1 MSFPE
6 GEVGSRS
13 FEDKCVFK
21 GFPSG
26 SDGKES
32 ACNAEDPGRM
42 PGWGRSPGEGN
53 ATHSSIPAWEIPWT
67 EKPGRLQSKG
77 LQKSQTRQQSK

>member
-1 MSFPE
+1 MSFTE

-53 ATHSSIPAWEIPWT
+53 ATHSSILAWRIPWT
-67 EKPGRLQSKG
+67 EKMGRLQSMG
-77 LQKSQTRQQSK
+77 LERIGYN